1 VSDIVGILLLQPW
14 LRNMLADKLI
24 GSNQFRMQ
32 MGASRLASSRSS
44 RVPAMT
50 GPDNPREGGN
60 TIEGEFERK
69 E

>member
-1 VSDIVGILLLQPW
+1 
-14 LRNMLADKLI
+14 MLADKLI